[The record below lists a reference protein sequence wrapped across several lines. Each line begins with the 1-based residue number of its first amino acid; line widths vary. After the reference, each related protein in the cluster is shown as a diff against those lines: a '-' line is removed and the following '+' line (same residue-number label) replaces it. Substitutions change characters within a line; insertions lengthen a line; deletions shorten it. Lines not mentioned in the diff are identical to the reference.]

1 MEGLI
6 FGILR
11 YMRVRWNLNFI
22 RECMENVQ
30 ESPKIHLL
38 KKQKRNK
45 NDSTCVFVV
54 CFTVCSLLEPLR
66 SRLMYNSK
74 SNIYIYIY
82 MRVRWNLNFTREC
95 MENVQESPKI
105 HLLKK
110 QKRNKNDS
118 TCVFVM
124 CFTVC
129 SLLEPLRSRLMYNLK
144 SKTRRRLNRDVTHG
158 FYTRPAQWLY
168 NAKWRKQHRLTKE
181 NW

>member
-1 MEGLI
+1 MWSSPLENREVNGYVPIRDSLLCANGRVTFNSQAKPQAAQTLSLSLYI
-6 FGILR
+6 YL
-11 YMRVRWNLNFI
+11 RVRWNLNFI

-45 NDSTCVFVV
+45 NYSTCVFVV

-74 SNIYIYIY
+74 S
-82 MRVRWNLNFTREC
+82 
-95 MENVQESPKI
+95 
-105 HLLKK
+105 
-110 QKRNKNDS
+110 
-118 TCVFVM
+118 
-124 CFTVC
+124 
-129 SLLEPLRSRLMYNLK
+129 
-144 SKTRRRLNRDVTHG
+144 KTRRRLNRDGTHG

>member
-1 MEGLI
+1 MTRLAFLLCVLLSVRFQSHYEAALCTTRNLI
-6 FGILR
+6 YIYI
-11 YMRVRWNLNFI
+11 YMRVRWNLNFT

-66 SRLMYNSK
+66 SRLMYN
-74 SNIYIYIY
+74 
-82 MRVRWNLNFTREC
+82 
-95 MENVQESPKI
+95 
-105 HLLKK
+105 
-110 QKRNKNDS
+110 
-118 TCVFVM
+118 
-124 CFTVC
+124 
-129 SLLEPLRSRLMYNLK
+129 LK
-144 SKTRRRLNRDVTHG
+144 SKTRRRLNRDGTHG

>member
-66 SRLMYNSK
+66 SRLMYN
-74 SNIYIYIY
+74 
-82 MRVRWNLNFTREC
+82 
-95 MENVQESPKI
+95 
-105 HLLKK
+105 
-110 QKRNKNDS
+110 
-118 TCVFVM
+118 
-124 CFTVC
+124 
-129 SLLEPLRSRLMYNLK
+129 LK
-144 SKTRRRLNRDVTHG
+144 SKTRRRLNRDGTHG

-168 NAKWRKQHRLTKE
+168 NAKWRKQDRLTKE
-181 NW
+181 SW

>member
-74 SNIYIYIY
+74 SNIYILYIY
-82 MRVRWNLNFTREC
+82 ESSLESEFYKRMYGKRTR
-95 MENVQESPKI
+95 
-105 HLLKK
+105 
-110 QKRNKNDS
+110 
-118 TCVFVM
+118 
-124 CFTVC
+124 
-129 SLLEPLRSRLMYNLK
+129 K
-144 SKTRRRLNRDVTHG
+144 S
-158 FYTRPAQWLY
+158 
-168 NAKWRKQHRLTKE
+168 
-181 NW
+181 

>member
-45 NDSTCVFVV
+45 NDSTCIFVV

-66 SRLMYNSK
+66 SRL
-74 SNIYIYIY
+74 
-82 MRVRWNLNFTREC
+82 V
-95 MENVQESPKI
+95 
-105 HLLKK
+105 
-110 QKRNKNDS
+110 
-118 TCVFVM
+118 
-124 CFTVC
+124 
-129 SLLEPLRSRLMYNLK
+129 YNLK
-144 SKTRRRLNRDVTHG
+144 SKTRRRLNRDGTHG